1 MGPKD
6 LEPPGRR
13 TQTLTGA
20 FSHLNNSVVQLWAPS
35 FRSFG
40 GGIGSFSRHLA
51 SALSPMCTVRLAG
64 KLDTTGAWNG
74 LPLWGVAQA
83 PPWLRTPAFAGGL
96 FGSALRHRPR
106 LIVCGHINFSPVA
119 WSLHRMLGIPYV
131 VLTYGIEV
139 GPRLLNL
146 KSRSLRDAQAIW
158 AISRWTRGRVVLS
171 GGREERVKL
180 LPVTVS
186 ETAFDVGPP
195 SEALRQRHAIKA
207 EDRVV
212 LTVARLDAG
221 ERYKGCDQVLRSLRA
236 VRQAV
241 GPLKYLVV
249 GEGDDLPR
257 LRALA
262 VALQIQELVTFCGF
276 VPDDR
281 LPDYYRIAHAFVMP
295 SVAEGFGIVF
305 LEAMA
310 SGIPVLGGDKDGTV
324 DALAD
329 GELGLL
335 VDPESLD
342 AIAGGLISILRREGP
357 PLWFDPHALRRRCL
371 ELYGQEA
378 FGRRLRSAVEP
389 LLGNAR

>member
-1 MGPKD
+1 
-6 LEPPGRR
+6 
-13 TQTLTGA
+13 
-20 FSHLNNSVVQLWAPS
+20 V
-35 FRSFG
+35 
-40 GGIGSFSRHLA
+40 A
-51 SALSPMCTVRLAG
+51 SALSAICRVQLAG
-64 KLDTTGAWNG
+64 KLDTIGSWDG

-96 FGSALRHRPR
+96 LGSAVRHRPR

-119 WSLHRMLGIPYV
+119 LALRRMMGVPYV
-131 VLTYGIEV
+131 VLAYGIDA
-139 GPRLLNL
+139 GPRLSNL
-146 KSRSLRDAQAIW
+146 KRRALHDAHAIW

-171 GGREERVKL
+171 GVREERVKL

-186 ETAFDVGPP
+186 ESAFGVGPP
-195 SEALRQRHAIKA
+195 SEALRQRHAIGP
-207 EDRVV
+207 ENRVL

-241 GPLKYLVV
+241 GPLKYLIV
-249 GEGDDLPR
+249 GGGDDLPR

-262 VALQIQELVTFCGF
+262 LALQIEELVTFCGF
-276 VPDDR
+276 VPDDQ
-281 LPDYYRIAHAFVMP
+281 LPDYYRMAHAFVLP

-310 SGIPVLGGDKDGTV
+310 SGIPVLGGNKDGTV

-335 VDPESLD
+335 VDPESSD
-342 AIAGGLISILRREGP
+342 AIAAGLISILKREGP
-357 PLWFDPHALRRRCL
+357 PLWFDPRALRRRCL
-371 ELYGQEA
+371 ELYGQDA
-378 FGRRLRSAVEP
+378 FARRLRSVVEP
-389 LLGNAR
+389 LLGNAG